1 MSGAAKGDQYA
12 ARAMAVMNDN
22 VLGSYV
28 STVKRYLDRISND
41 SDVAGRFNWDAL

>member
-28 STVKRYLDRISND
+28 STVRSYLDRITRDSNL
-41 SDVAGRFNWDAL
+41 AGRFDWDAL